1 MSFQKIR
8 KLLKNVFRALL
19 SSKSCSMHLS
29 KIGRPQ
35 LVRSSIPVDYTPG
48 KVYDLEKI
56 YQDLNLRL
64 FEGSLDLH
72 IGWFGRQRS
81 GRALRAVLGSYH
93 EEEKLI
99 RIHRSLDRDD
109 IPLFFMQYI
118 IYHEMVHSVV
128 PREYSRSG
136 RTIFHG
142 KKFKECEKRF
152 PLYDSAIAWEKA
164 NIYVLLQG
172 YKSRIGKEDGRT

>member
-1 MSFQKIR
+1 M
-8 KLLKNVFRALL
+8 N
-19 SSKSCSMHLS
+19 LS

-35 LVRSSIPVDYTPG
+35 LIRSSIPVDYTPEE
-48 KVYDLEKI
+48 VYDLEKI

-64 FEGSLDLH
+64 FEGSLNLK
-72 IGWFGRQRS
+72 IGWFGRARS
-81 GRALRAVLGSYH
+81 GNAFRVVLGSYH

-152 PLYDSAIAWEKA
+152 PLYESAIAWEKA

-172 YKSRIGKEDGRT
+172 YKSRIGKKDGRT

>member
-8 KLLKNVFRALL
+8 KLLKNFFRARLI
-19 SSKSCSMHLS
+19 SKSCSMNPS
-29 KIGRPQ
+29 KIVRPQ
-35 LVRSSIPVDYTPG
+35 LIRSSIPVDYTPG
-48 KVYDLEKI
+48 KVYNLEKI

-64 FEGSLDLH
+64 FEGFLNLK
-72 IGWFGRQRS
+72 IGWFGRERS
-81 GRALRAVLGSYH
+81 GSALRAVLGSYH

-99 RIHRSLDRDD
+99 RIHRSLDSDD
-109 IPLFFMQYI
+109 IPLFFMEYI

-128 PREYSRSG
+128 PLEYSPSG

-152 PLYDSAIAWEKA
+152 PLYESAIAWEKA

-172 YKSRIGKEDGRT
+172 YKSRIGKKDGRT